1 MSLLPHSEGSVLG
14 DQGHTIYKLF
24 DTVVLLTEVMRQA
37 GNNPEAVAF
46 RSLLSSLRDGKSTE
60 DDWKKL
66 LTRAPNPSNQA
77 KFKDAVRL
85 CFDKQSVAAYIY
97 DKLKSLNTPIAHIS
111 AKHSSTGM
119 AASKSDDAGG
129 LDPDMFLTKGAQV
142 MLTSNLSQEMGL
154 CNGASGMVQDILYDA
169 NSGPPDLPIAV
180 HVDFPH
186 YTGPPFLEDRP
197 HCLPVPPQ
205 LFAWESRGSKLSR
218 FQVPLRLP

>member
-1 MSLLPHSEGSVLG
+1 MQVFCQQDFKVVMSLLPHSEGSVLG

-129 LDPDMFLTKGAQV
+129 LDPDVSHKGCTGHAHV
-142 MLTSNLSQEMGL
+142 KFVTR
-154 CNGASGMVQDILYDA
+154 NGPVQWCFRY
-169 NSGPPDLPIAV
+169 GTGHPICCEQW
-180 HVDFPH
+180 P
-186 YTGPPFLEDRP
+186 TRPP
-197 HCLPVPPQ
+197 HCCSCGFSTLHWPTFPGRQTTLPASTATAVCVGIP
-205 LFAWESRGSKLSR
+205 W
-218 FQVPLRLP
+218 